1 MERRLAMGMSS
12 SELGRPDARVSMP
25 ARPATLLVDASCV
38 LGEGILWDAKRRA
51 LFWTDIEKSL
61 LWMHVVAT
69 GSTHSWTLPERVGSL
84 ALGQSGRLLL
94 GCEKR
99 LGLVDVDMSA
109 SGPLTIT
116 TLAAVESMISRT
128 RINDGRTDRSGNFV
142 FGTLNEADDKAAIG
156 RFYQYSMRHGLRSL
170 DLGGVAIP
178 NSICFSPDGRT
189 MYYCDSPDLRIMRC
203 EYHADSARVAH
214 IREFVRFG
222 NDQGLPDGSVIDSAG
237 CLWNA
242 AWGSGCVR
250 RYNST
255 GAIDIVIEVP
265 TQNPTCPAFG
275 GPGYRDLF
283 ITSSRQELTTD
294 QLQRTPH
301 AGGVYHHRFDDVVG
315 VADELFRDA

>member
-1 MERRLAMGMSS
+1 MGMSDS
-12 SELGRPDARVSMP
+12 WIGRPDARVSMP
-25 ARPATLLVDASCV
+25 ARAANLFVDVSCT
-38 LGEGILWDAKRRA
+38 LGEGILWDQKRRA
-51 LFWTDIEKSL
+51 LFWTDIEKSQ

-69 GSTHSWTLPERVGSL
+69 ASTQSWTLPERVGSL

-99 LGLVDVDMSA
+99 IGLVDIDMSA
-109 SGPLTIT
+109 GRPLTIT
-116 TLAAVESMISRT
+116 ALAPVESMIPRT

-142 FGTLNEADDKAAIG
+142 FGTLNEADDKARIG
-156 RFYQYSMRHGLRSL
+156 SFYQYSMRHGLRPL

-189 MYYCDSPDLRIMRC
+189 MYYCDSLDLRIMRC
-203 EYHADSARVAH
+203 EYDADAARVTR
-214 IREFVRFG
+214 ISEFVRFG
-222 NDQGLPDGSVIDSAG
+222 DDQGLPDGSVVDADG

-250 RYNST
+250 RYNTS
-255 GAIDIVIEVP
+255 GAIDRVIEVP

-294 QLQRTPH
+294 QLHRTPH
-301 AGGVYHHRFDDVVG
+301 AGGVYHHRFDDIVG
-315 VADELFRDA
+315 LADELFRDV

>member
-1 MERRLAMGMSS
+1 VTRRA
-12 SELGRPDARVSMP
+12 
-25 ARPATLLVDASCV
+25 ATLLVDASCT

-51 LFWTDIEKSL
+51 LFWTDIEKSQ

-69 GSTHSWTLPERVGSL
+69 ASTHRWALPERVGSL
-84 ALGQSGRLLL
+84 ALGQSGRVLL

-99 LGLVDVDMSA
+99 LCLLDVDMSA
-109 SGPLTIT
+109 GGPLNIT
-116 TLAAVESMISRT
+116 TLVAVEPMART

-142 FGTLNEADDKAAIG
+142 FGTLNEADDKAPIG
-156 RFYQYSMRHGLRSL
+156 SFYQYSMKHGLRPL